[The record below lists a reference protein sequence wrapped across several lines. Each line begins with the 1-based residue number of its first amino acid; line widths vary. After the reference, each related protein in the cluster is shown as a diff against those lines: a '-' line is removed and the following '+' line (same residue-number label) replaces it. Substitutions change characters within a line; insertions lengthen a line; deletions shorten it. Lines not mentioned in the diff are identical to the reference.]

1 MNTDIVL
8 ASSSPRRADLLKQA
22 GLEFQ
27 IMVSEVDETPAPGL
41 APDELVRE
49 LALRKANA
57 VAAMLNK
64 GLVIGADTVVVKAGR
79 ILGKPSGPQEA
90 AEMLRLLQGGGH
102 EVYTGVA
109 LVDAVSQKTV
119 VEHEMT
125 RVFFNPLTKGEIS
138 RYVATGEPMD
148 KAGAYGVQGLAA
160 LFINRLEGC
169 YTNVVGLPLAR
180 LAIMLKQIGYEVL

>member
-8 ASSSPRRADLLKQA
+8 ASSSPRRAELLKQA
-22 GLEFQ
+22 GLEFE

-57 VAAMLNK
+57 VATMLDK

-109 LVDAVSQKTV
+109 LVDVFSQETV

-125 RVFFNPLTKGEIS
+125 RVFFNPLTEGEIS

>member
-57 VAAMLNK
+57 VAAMLDK